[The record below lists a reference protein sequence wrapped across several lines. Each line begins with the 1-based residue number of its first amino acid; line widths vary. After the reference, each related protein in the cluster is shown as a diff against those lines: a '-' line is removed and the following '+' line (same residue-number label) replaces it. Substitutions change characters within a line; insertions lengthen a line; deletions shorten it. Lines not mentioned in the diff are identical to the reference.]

1 MNPKILP
8 ALLSMVVS
16 FIILTILSFF
26 MTKFLL
32 NSDQDFMTFF
42 EEKWLITL
50 SVVVVFVGYKNFFS
64 KRK

>member
-1 MNPKILP
+1 MNPNILP
-8 ALLSMVVS
+8 ALVSMVVS